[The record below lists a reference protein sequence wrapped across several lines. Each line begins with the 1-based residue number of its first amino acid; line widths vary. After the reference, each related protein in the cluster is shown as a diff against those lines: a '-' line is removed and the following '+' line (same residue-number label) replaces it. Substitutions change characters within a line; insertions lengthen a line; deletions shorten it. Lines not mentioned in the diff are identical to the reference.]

1 MGGLLLSAALAA
13 PAHSPAATRE
23 NLRPLWATPAD
34 VEDGKQIAQR
44 FCADCHGPAGIT
56 SIPDVPNLAGQ
67 RGPYLLSE
75 MRAFLAGERG
85 NDTMNGAITY
95 LTPTAMSNV
104 AAYYASQDPA
114 QPAVTGARADI
125 DPMQS
130 GRAAAS
136 GCAGCHGDAGVSKMP
151 GVPNLVGLDPKYLVG
166 AMAAYENGERK
177 NHTMKVVLAAVPPTS
192 WDNIAF
198 YYSQQKASRAETPV
212 GGDAAAGQAASPPC
226 AACHGAEGI
235 SSNPASPSL
244 AGQESQY
251 LATAL
256 HAYKEGARS
265 NSTMKALAT
274 VLDEAAI
281 KNLAAYY
288 ASQQPQAPNVPKP
301 LTTSQWAERCNRCH
315 GVNGNST
322 DPLIPSLTGQSQS
335 YLMKVLNA
343 YRTGTRR
350 SVLMGAM
357 SANLSENDIRSLA
370 AYYAAQKS
378 RAVIY
383 VPLPNQ

>member
-1 MGGLLLSAALAA
+1 
-13 PAHSPAATRE
+13 
-23 NLRPLWATPAD
+23 
-34 VEDGKQIAQR
+34 
-44 FCADCHGPAGIT
+44 
-56 SIPDVPNLAGQ
+56 
-67 RGPYLLSE
+67 
-75 MRAFLAGERG
+75 
-85 NDTMNGAITY
+85 
-95 LTPTAMSNV
+95 
-104 AAYYASQDPA
+104 
-114 QPAVTGARADI
+114 
-125 DPMQS
+125 
-130 GRAAAS
+130 
-136 GCAGCHGDAGVSKMP
+136 
-151 GVPNLVGLDPKYLVG
+151 
-166 AMAAYENGERK
+166 
-177 NHTMKVVLAAVPPTS
+177 
-192 WDNIAF
+192 
-198 YYSQQKASRAETPV
+198 
-212 GGDAAAGQAASPPC
+212 
-226 AACHGAEGI
+226 
-235 SSNPASPSL
+235 
-244 AGQESQY
+244 
-251 LATAL
+251 
-256 HAYKEGARS
+256 
-265 NSTMKALAT
+265 MKALAT